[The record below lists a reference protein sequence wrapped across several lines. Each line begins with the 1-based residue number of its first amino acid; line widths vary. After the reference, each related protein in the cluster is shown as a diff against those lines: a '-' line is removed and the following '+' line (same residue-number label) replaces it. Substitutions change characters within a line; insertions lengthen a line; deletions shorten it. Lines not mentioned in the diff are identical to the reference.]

1 MPPML
6 SNFQPRSKPVR
17 SSFESSNIESFVIH
31 RVCPAVSRKPW
42 CRVAVACSPSVA
54 IAIAR
59 TIAQ

>member
-17 SSFESSNIESFVIH
+17 SSFESSNIESFVLH
-31 RVCPAVSRKPW
+31 CVCLAVSHKPW
-42 CRVAVACSPSVA
+42 RRVVVVCSPSVA

-59 TIAQ
+59 MI